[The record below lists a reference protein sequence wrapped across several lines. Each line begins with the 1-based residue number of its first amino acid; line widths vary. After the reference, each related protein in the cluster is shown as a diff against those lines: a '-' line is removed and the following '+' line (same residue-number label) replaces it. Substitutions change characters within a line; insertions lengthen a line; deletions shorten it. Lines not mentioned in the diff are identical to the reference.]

1 MGTVVYHP
9 KSKLL
14 TKEWRGLR
22 KKNLRLSTEPGEV
35 QITLRGI
42 PKGAGREIRV
52 FAVFPGK
59 VMGRPCPPVFFQTL
73 PPLVIPWKTLGV
85 IIGVV
90 FLVLG
95 VFAYRN
101 ADEVVEVFKEW
112 VGSALARRGLSRSKE
127 GYRPPGGREVTEDF
141 DILPAKKRA
150 PRKKTDTQ
158 KLDPD
163 SGISPPVPVNA
174 MSEKNKRKK
183 TDTQKLAPKKKDPP
197 DNSDP
202 FTPGDI
208 PTL

>member
-1 MGTVVYHP
+1 MGKALPTCVLP
-9 KSKLL
+9 DAPS
-14 TKEWRGLR
+14 
-22 KKNLRLSTEPGEV
+22 
-35 QITLRGI
+35 
-42 PKGAGREIRV
+42 AGDS
-52 FAVFPGK
+52 PGK
-59 VMGRPCPPVFFQTL
+59 H
-73 PPLVIPWKTLGV
+73 LGV